1 MKKTD
6 ELKKTIEDLK
16 KKVDNLQAQEQFDD
30 AAKAAKEL
38 HEATLEYKTAKALE
52 DAERVS
58 FAEDSAP
65 ISGSLAHDDK
75 KLVNRAFNKLVFGR
89 HMTDEEKM
97 ALENRGI
104 VNTAGTPGQVGAT
117 PSKGGYLVPVEQMTT
132 LMEFRRQYTA
142 LKDLCNVQTVNSN
155 AGNMPSIGKETGKLV
170 QFDELTDINQE
181 DLDFGQIKYSI
192 GDYGDIIPVS
202 NQILADADIDLMS
215 LIGRRFALKSINA
228 ENEKV
233 LSALP
238 TNATTIKDWKGLTKA
253 LNVTLD
259 PAISASANI
268 LTNQDGLE
276 WLDELT
282 DSNGR
287 PLLTQSLADP
297 SKYVFRGREI
307 VVVSNALL
315 TAKSAIPFY
324 VGSISD
330 AVAFFERQGVEVA
343 VSQDAGFAKNATYI
357 RAVERFGVTAADADA
372 VTYLTVAV
380 TTA

>member
-1 MKKTD
+1 MKKTV
-6 ELKKTIEDLK
+6 ELKKTVEDLK
-16 KKVDNLQAQEQFDD
+16 KKVEDLQAQEQYDD

-38 HEATLEYKTAKALE
+38 HDAMLEYKTAKALE

-65 ISGSLAHDDK
+65 ISGSLAHDGK

-104 VNTAGTPGQVGAT
+104 VNAAGTPGQVGAT
-117 PSKGGYLVPVEQMTT
+117 PTKGGYLVPVEQMAT
-132 LMEFRRQYTA
+132 LKEFRRQYTA
-142 LKDLCNVQTVNSN
+142 LKDLCDAQTVNSN

-233 LSALP
+233 LAALP
-238 TNATTIKDWKGLTKA
+238 STSATTIKDWTGITKA

-259 PAISASANI
+259 PAISASAEI
-268 LTNQDGLE
+268 LTNQDGIE
-276 WLDELT
+276 WLDELV
-282 DSNGR
+282 DSSGR
-287 PLLTQSLADP
+287 PMLTQSLADP
-297 SKYVFRGREI
+297 TKYLFRGREI
-307 VVVSNALL
+307 IVVSNALL
-315 TAKSAIPFY
+315 APAKAIPFY

-357 RAVERFGVTAADADA
+357 RAVERFGVTAADSDA
-372 VTYLTVAV
+372 VTYLTVA